1 MVVGRAAALVQLI
14 SEASGLMRERHN
26 IVGTEVGRPR
36 PPFYMRPGPRLR
48 TRRSGGAKVWVIG
61 ALMLTA
67 AGVALAMLV

>member
-1 MVVGRAAALVQLI
+1 
-14 SEASGLMRERHN
+14 MRERHN

-61 ALMLTA
+61 ALMLIA
-67 AGVALAMLV
+67 AGAGLVLFI